1 MIKEN
6 FAVDIEH
13 YSISGAPVFTVAQA
27 RQIEAQFGAD
37 RGQFPLMQAAA
48 LAIVHKM
55 QQEFGADLKN
65 KKWVVVTGNGN
76 NGGDGYEIATN
87 LIALGCSNIA
97 VLSVQPPKMGLCANE
112 ARSRYLEAHGLL
124 YALFL
129 KNDSA
134 SKAEAELDINPL
146 CTQVIKSA
154 DYVVDAIVGI
164 GIGSDFDVT
173 RASAQKTMAAVNLVN
188 EASQA
193 KVLAV
198 DIPSLL
204 NAQTGDAAAP
214 YVIKADYTFSVFGL
228 RPGLLFGAAAN
239 YCGRVIA
246 VYPDIGSMAKI
257 LQTMFQAQPCLAFDY
272 KGVQQAL
279 PMRQATDHKG
289 TAGRVL
295 LVGGNVGMHGA
306 LMLSSLGALRTGAGL
321 ITACFADAQGQ
332 MPLNMLAPEVMT
344 IKPTAD
350 KLPATLIK
358 SDAVVLGPGLGR
370 DEVGAKLFAT
380 IWTQIQDTT
389 LLVIDADGLW
399 HLRQMFNQPQ
409 NDELALKRKLILTP
423 HVGEAAMLL
432 NKSITEVLANSLE
445 AAQQIAKLYSAVCV
459 LKSNR
464 TVVASFDKTQ
474 VFVGVVGSP
483 AMASGGMGDLLS
495 GITAALGT
503 QVKDP
508 MVTAVMAL
516 AIHGRAGEL
525 AGEQEGIMGTCARD
539 LLPYVRLLRNKRER

>member
-37 RGQFPLMQAAA
+37 LGQFPLMQAAA

-55 QQEFGADLKN
+55 QQEFGTDLKN

-97 VLSVQPPKMGLCANE
+97 VLSVQPPKMGLCARE
-112 ARSRYLEAHGLL
+112 ARSRYLEAHGLE

-134 SKAEAELDINPL
+134 SKAEAKLDINPL
-146 CTQVIKSA
+146 CIQVIKSA

-173 RASAQKTMAAVNLVN
+173 RASAQKTMEAVNLVN

-214 YVIKADYTFSVFGL
+214 CVIKADYTFSVFGL

-279 PMRQATDHKG
+279 PVRQATDHKG

-295 LVGGNVGMHGA
+295 
-306 LMLSSLGALRTGAGL
+306 
-321 ITACFADAQGQ
+321 
-332 MPLNMLAPEVMT
+332 
-344 IKPTAD
+344 
-350 KLPATLIK
+350 
-358 SDAVVLGPGLGR
+358 
-370 DEVGAKLFAT
+370 
-380 IWTQIQDTT
+380 
-389 LLVIDADGLW
+389 
-399 HLRQMFNQPQ
+399 
-409 NDELALKRKLILTP
+409 
-423 HVGEAAMLL
+423 
-432 NKSITEVLANSLE
+432 
-445 AAQQIAKLYSAVCV
+445 
-459 LKSNR
+459 
-464 TVVASFDKTQ
+464 
-474 VFVGVVGSP
+474 
-483 AMASGGMGDLLS
+483 
-495 GITAALGT
+495 
-503 QVKDP
+503 
-508 MVTAVMAL
+508 
-516 AIHGRAGEL
+516 
-525 AGEQEGIMGTCARD
+525 
-539 LLPYVRLLRNKRER
+539 